1 MSKFDLER
9 YLSDLEYLVN
19 IDSNAGDKEGV
30 QKIAAFFKKR
40 FSKNGWV
47 VKEQYAD
54 ASLGPCVEISNTTDG
69 QYDMLF
75 LGHMDTVFEAG
86 TAGKRPFKILGGRA
100 YGPGVTDMKSG
111 DLLGAYVID
120 ILENEQ
126 SLAPLKICLA
136 LNPEEEKGSK
146 HVRKWLEN
154 LAMRSKYVIVLEH
167 ARGDNE
173 HVQERKGLG
182 RYYFEFKGSAAHAGN
197 NPESGRSAITEMA
210 YWIGKLTDLT
220 DFSKGLTVNIGTVA
234 GGKAANIVA
243 AEAEMVV
250 DLRLVSLEQEKIF
263 NDSIA
268 SLKEHAKEKEVKI
281 KVSGGI
287 TRPPMF
293 LTAET
298 KKFISLVEN
307 VSKKLA
313 MPCKWCKAGGGSDG
327 NFSAALGIPT
337 IDGFGP
343 LGGGAHT
350 DKEFLELAAIES
362 AVKLLMEVVKTLRN
376 KLYNL

>member
-1 MSKFDLER
+1 MSKFDLEK
-9 YLSDLEYLVN
+9 YLFDLEYLVN
-19 IDSNAGDKEGV
+19 IDSNASDKEGIE
-30 QKIAAFFKKR
+30 KIAAFFKEK
-40 FSKNGWV
+40 FSKNGWF
-47 VKEQYAD
+47 VKEHYVE
-54 ASLGPCVEISNTTDG
+54 ASLGPCLEISNTTDE
-69 QYDMLF
+69 QYDVLL

-100 YGPGVTDMKSG
+100 YGPGVIDMKSG
-111 DLLGAYVID
+111 DLLGAYVMD
-120 ILENEQ
+120 VLEKEQ

-154 LAMRSKYVIVLEH
+154 LSMRSKYVIVLEH

-182 RYYFEFKGSAAHAGN
+182 RYYFEFQGIAAHAGN
-197 NPESGRSAITEMA
+197 NPELGRSAITEMA
-210 YWIGKLTDLT
+210 HWIGKLTDLT
-220 DFSKGLTVNIGTVA
+220 DFARGFTINIGTVS

-243 AEAEMVV
+243 AEATMIV

-263 NDSIA
+263 NDCIIR
-268 SLKEHAKEKEVKI
+268 LKEHAKEKDIKI
-281 KVSGGI
+281 EVSGGI

-293 LTAET
+293 VTADTEL
-298 KKFISLVEN
+298 FMILVNHVSEN
-307 VSKKLA
+307 LA

-343 LGGGAHT
+343 L
-350 DKEFLELAAIES
+350 
-362 AVKLLMEVVKTLRN
+362 
-376 KLYNL
+376 